1 MATERRKFSP
11 EFKAEAVKLVLE
23 TGQPVAHV
31 ARDLGLHEGTL
42 GNWVNAWR
50 KEHAGEAEEDP
61 LTPSERAELGQLRR
75 ENATLKLEREFLG
88 LSQAAV
94 RRAVLAA
101 SIAGFHEASGGTYGA
116 PRITADLREAGHQV
130 SVKTVAKTDT
140 RSSTRARYLA
150 RAAARSAC

>member
-1 MATERRKFSP
+1 MSIERRKFSP

-50 KEHAGEAEEDP
+50 KDHADEVEEEP

-88 LSQAAV
+88 AINPV
-94 RRAVLAA
+94 VHR
-101 SIAGFHEASGGTYGA
+101 
-116 PRITADLREAGHQV
+116 P
-130 SVKTVAKTDT
+130 
-140 RSSTRARYLA
+140 
-150 RAAARSAC
+150 C

>member
-1 MATERRKFSP
+1 MSTERRKYSP

-50 KEHAGEAEEDP
+50 KDHAGEVEEDP

-75 ENATLKLEREFLG
+75 ENATLKLEREFL
-88 LSQAAV
+88 
-94 RRAVLAA
+94 
-101 SIAGFHEASGGTYGA
+101 
-116 PRITADLREAGHQV
+116 
-130 SVKTVAKTDT
+130 VK
-140 RSSTRARYLA
+140 
-150 RAAARSAC
+150 AAAFFAAEKTR